1 MSLGYSFVD
10 GAFEGQA
17 IQLETTQMRIP
28 KSDLKTAIF
37 YAKPNNG
44 DTFYHIVLS
53 KGENYIEGKS
63 TISVAVFGMGGKEEV
78 VPEWISDVA
87 VMDEYAILFN
97 PGYTID
103 ELVLTSEAPTNDQ
116 VKYWHESRVPF
127 YDQAELNHHFSLIE
141 QTQDEIRSFVS
152 WREVVEGTLGDYESR
167 ISHLVW
173 FSNENQ
179 SFITNAEGA
188 VTSQTVVTS
197 EIVTYSGRNRVAGT
211 INSVVLRDS
220 SGSTMSGGSITYSNP
235 TASNSGSVT
244 WTIPSGTNLL
254 KDSGF
259 LDVTITVEDVSY
271 SKKLYWNKA
280 KTGQKGADGA
290 TGVGIDSVVE
300 YYLATSASSGV
311 TTDTSGWSTTI
322 QTITPDKKYLWN
334 YETVNYTDETSKNTT
349 PVIIGVYGDKGGDG
363 SDGSPGRGIG
373 AITNYYLASD
383 SSSGVTRE
391 VGDWTTSVQNVTASK
406 RYLWNYEKI
415 DYVNPT
421 GVDYTQPAIIGVY
434 GDKGEKGDKGIDAK
448 LVDISSSHN
457 FFIGEDID
465 KVRVYTPSAII
476 LTPNFQNCA
485 YNKWQYSINGT
496 TFSDVTS
503 GSNGLSINETTK
515 ALSIAS
521 TSSLYSPTQLSI
533 TFKCLSATGE
543 FDLITI
549 SRIYDSESLIT
560 RVIDT
565 ETEIIQTNEQINS
578 KVRKS
583 LLTTAI
589 TTITE
594 DLSGRVTSIQITPLK
609 TTLSEGT
616 RVVIV
621 DSDSIN
627 SYVAT
632 VSREV
637 LVGSTIL
644 PLDAVTLIA
653 KKESTV
659 HIEQAYQTSQIKQTA
674 DSILQEVSKYNSNK
688 AQVTPGGATLYR
700 FNKDLKSTDGKSE
713 AVIV

>member
-1 MSLGYSFVD
+1 MD

-349 PVIIGVYGDKGGDG
+349 PVIIGVYGDKGRDG

-434 GDKGEKGDKGIDAK
+434 ETKRKG
-448 LVDISSSHN
+448 
-457 FFIGEDID
+457 
-465 KVRVYTPSAII
+465 
-476 LTPNFQNCA
+476 
-485 YNKWQYSINGT
+485 
-496 TFSDVTS
+496 
-503 GSNGLSINETTK
+503 
-515 ALSIAS
+515 
-521 TSSLYSPTQLSI
+521 
-533 TFKCLSATGE
+533 
-543 FDLITI
+543 
-549 SRIYDSESLIT
+549 
-560 RVIDT
+560 
-565 ETEIIQTNEQINS
+565 
-578 KVRKS
+578 
-583 LLTTAI
+583 
-589 TTITE
+589 
-594 DLSGRVTSIQITPLK
+594 
-609 TTLSEGT
+609 
-616 RVVIV
+616 
-621 DSDSIN
+621 
-627 SYVAT
+627 
-632 VSREV
+632 
-637 LVGSTIL
+637 
-644 PLDAVTLIA
+644 
-653 KKESTV
+653 
-659 HIEQAYQTSQIKQTA
+659 
-674 DSILQEVSKYNSNK
+674 
-688 AQVTPGGATLYR
+688 
-700 FNKDLKSTDGKSE
+700 
-713 AVIV
+713 